1 MKKLI
6 KKIIDKVG
14 FEIRRKPN
22 EQEISYL
29 TFDKIYQKIIRD
41 DKPIIF
47 DIGANKGQSI
57 DRFLKTFNNSSIH
70 SFEPLTKEFN
80 YLREKYKTYE
90 NIKLNN
96 IAVGEKKTKKT
107 LNIASHSG
115 NSSFFEIKKDS
126 KWLNL
131 RSKQLGISKENYIA
145 KKIEVNLDTVDT
157 YCNTNSINKIN
168 IMKIDTQ
175 LYEQQ
180 VLMGSEKMIKNQKID
195 AIEIEIVFSDVYEK
209 YVNFSDIEKYLLP
222 NNYRFSGIELHN
234 NSLFSGS
241 IFFADILF
249 LNKSKFNL

>member
-6 KKIIDKVG
+6 KNIFDKLG
-14 FEIRRKPN
+14 LEIRRKPS
-22 EQEISYL
+22 EKEIKYL
-29 TFDKIYQKIIRD
+29 TFDKIYQKIIKN

-57 DRFLKTFNNSSIH
+57 ERFLKINENSLIH
-70 SFEPLTKEFN
+70 SFEPIIEEFN
-80 YLREKYKTYE
+80 NLKKKYYNYD

-96 IAVGEKKTKKT
+96 LALGEEKTKRT
-107 LNIASHSG
+107 LNITGHTG

-126 KWLNL
+126 NWVKL
-131 RSKQLGISKENYIA
+131 RSEQLGINKENYVT
-145 KKIEVNLDTVDT
+145 KKTEVNLDTVDS
-157 YCNTNSINKIN
+157 YCNTNSINNIN

-180 VLMGSEKMIKNQKID
+180 VLMGSENMIKNQKID
-195 AIEIEIVFSDVYEK
+195 AIEIEIVFSSVYKK
-209 YVNFSDIEKYLLP
+209 YVNFSDIEKYVLP
-222 NNYRFSGIELHN
+222 YNYRFSGIELHN
-234 NSLFSGS
+234 NSLFGGP

>member
-6 KKIIDKVG
+6 KNIFNTFG
-14 FEIRRKPN
+14 FEIKRKPN
-22 EQEISYL
+22 EREINYL
-29 TFDKIYQKIIRD
+29 PFDKIYQKIIKN

-47 DIGANKGQSI
+47 DIGANQGQSI
-57 DRFLKTFNNSSIH
+57 DRFLKIYKKPLIH
-70 SFEPLTKEFN
+70 SFEPLPEEFN
-80 YLREKYKTYE
+80 YLKKKYKNYD
-90 NIKLNN
+90 NISLVNL
-96 IAVGEKKTKKT
+96 AVGEKKTKKT

-126 KWLNL
+126 DWLDL
-131 RSKQLGISKENYIA
+131 RSKQLGINKKNYIT

-157 YCNTNSINKIN
+157 YCNTNSIDNIN

-180 VLMGSEKMIKNQKID
+180 VLMGCENMIKNQKID
-195 AIEIEIVFSDVYEK
+195 AIEIEIVFSSVYEK

-222 NNYRFSGIELHN
+222 YNYRFSGIELHN

>member
-6 KKIIDKVG
+6 KNIFNKFG
-14 FEIRRKPN
+14 FEIKRKPN
-22 EQEISYL
+22 DKEMKYL
-29 TFDKIYQKIIRD
+29 SLDKIYQKIIKN

-57 DRFLKTFNNSSIH
+57 DRFLKIYENSLIH
-70 SFEPLTKEFN
+70 SFEPISKEFN
-80 YLREKYKTYE
+80 YLKKKYNNYA

-96 IAVGEKKTKKT
+96 LALGEKKTKKT
-107 LNIASHSG
+107 LNIAGHSG

-126 KWLNL
+126 NWLKL
-131 RSKQLGISKENYIA
+131 RSEQLGINKENYIT
-145 KKIEVNLDTVDT
+145 KKIEVNLDTVDS
-157 YCNTNSINKIN
+157 YCNTNSINNIN

-180 VLMGSEKMIKNQKID
+180 VLMGSKNMIENQKID
-195 AIEIEIVFSDVYEK
+195 AIEIEIVFSSVYEK
-209 YVNFSDIEKYLLP
+209 YINFSDIEKYLLP
-222 NNYRFSGIELHN
+222 HNYRFSGIELHN
-234 NSLFSGS
+234 NSIFSGA